1 MFICMA
7 AGAYT
12 YNIVYILKYVYTNCS
27 CIHVETVAA
36 HLAINHKV
44 ISATATWAKVVKVL

>member
-1 MFICMA
+1 MA

-27 CIHVETVAA
+27 FIHVETVAA
-36 HLAINHKV
+36 HLATNHKV